1 MFQTAVQV
9 HTDRYS
15 QCIEA
20 SKRIHWDIDKDV
32 IRGGHFDFSRKF
44 LPDSLSKVHQLDF
57 LSADEQRLISQIQG
71 RTYANMFGLV
81 ERFINAKILE
91 VSRDH
96 WLSDQTA
103 LEALMR
109 FSEEELKHQELFR
122 RVDRLIAD
130 GMPPGYSFV
139 PQPNDV
145 ASVVLSKST
154 WAVLALTCH
163 IELFT
168 QAHYKQSIEPN
179 DHASALYKDIFL
191 YHWKEES
198 QHAILDELEWRRED
212 EKLTTEQRDH
222 AVDDLIELVGA
233 VDQILQAQAEAD
245 LQYFLTICGRSFSL
259 EAIDKI
265 KTVVLNAYRW
275 QYIISGVE
283 HPRFVKLLRG
293 MISEAQG
300 QRINE
305 ALAPIL

>member
-9 HTDRYS
+9 DTGRYS

-20 SKRIHWDIDKDV
+20 SKRIRWDIDKDV
-32 IRGGHFDFSRKF
+32 IRGGHFDFSKKF

-139 PQPNDV
+139 PQPKDV

-168 QAHYKQSIEPN
+168 QAHYMQSIEPN
-179 DHASALYKDIFL
+179 DHASALYKNIFL

-212 EKLTTEQRDH
+212 EKLTAEQRDH

-245 LQYFLTICGRSFSL
+245 LQYFLIICGRSFSL

-265 KTVVLNAYRW
+265 KTVILNAYRW